1 MLRVHHTEV
10 RGVRHRGKIGALVVA
25 VVLTAPGCVVD
36 TPYEPLDQ
44 DEAPSTTV
52 APSRDRIDC
61 GTVLPMEWL
70 VAPTD
75 TSAVDL
81 VRNDQVPPIP
91 GTEAATGNIT
101 ASLEL
106 GSIDG
111 VLAEMRAGNDLDER
125 AALELAG
132 FETGITTGFGTAEI
146 PHRVRVLRFR
156 EAKGALQYANHQ
168 RTRICGLAGTTVV
181 PLDDQGVIYPDGNG
195 GLAAVFTIGR
205 EQVTLI
211 LPQGTEGDMTGI
223 LLDWHQA
230 WLDAIATGPPAPV
243 S

>member
-1 MLRVHHTEV
+1 M
-10 RGVRHRGKIGALVVA
+10 RHRGKISALAVCIVVVA
-25 VVLTAPGCVVD
+25 SGCVVD

-44 DEAPSTTV
+44 DERPSTTL

-61 GTVLPMEWL
+61 GTVLPEQWL

-81 VRNDQVPPIP
+81 VRSDQVPPVP
-91 GTEAATGNIT
+91 GTDATTGNAT

-106 GSIDG
+106 GSIDA
-111 VLAEMRAGNDLDER
+111 VLAEMRAGNDLEER
-125 AALELAG
+125 AALEIAG

-146 PHRVRVLRFR
+146 PHRVRALRFR
-156 EAKGALQYANHQ
+156 DTKGALQYANHQ
-168 RTRICGLAGTTVV
+168 RTRICGLSGGSVV
-181 PLDDQGVIYPDGNG
+181 PLGDQGNEGVIYPDGTG
-195 GLAAVFTIGR
+195 GLATVFTIGR

-211 LPQGTEGDMTGI
+211 LPEGTEGDVTG
-223 LLDWHQA
+223 LLIDWHQA

>member
-1 MLRVHHTEV
+1 M
-10 RGVRHRGKIGALVVA
+10 RHRGKLSALAVA
-25 VVLTAPGCVVD
+25 VIVVGSGCVVD

-44 DEAPSTTV
+44 DERPSTTL
-52 APSRDRIDC
+52 APSRDRVDC
-61 GTVLPMEWL
+61 GTVLPAEWL

-81 VRNDQVPPIP
+81 VRNDQVPPVP
-91 GTEAATGNIT
+91 GTDAATGNAT
-101 ASLEL
+101 ASLDL

-111 VLAEMRAGNDLDER
+111 VLAEMRAGNDLEER

-146 PHRVRVLRFR
+146 PHRVRALRFR
-156 EAKGALQYANHQ
+156 DTKGALEYTNYQ
-168 RTRICGLAGTTVV
+168 RVRICGLSGSSVV
-181 PLDDQGVIYPDGNG
+181 PLGDEGVVYPDGTG
-195 GLAAVFTIGR
+195 GLAAVFVIGR

-211 LPQGTEGDMTGI
+211 LPEGTEGDVTG
-223 LLDWHQA
+223 LLIDWHQA

>member
-1 MLRVHHTEV
+1 M
-10 RGVRHRGKIGALVVA
+10 RHRGKLSALAVAVIVVA
-25 VVLTAPGCVVD
+25 SGCVVD

-44 DEAPSTTV
+44 PTGPSTTL

-61 GTVLPMEWL
+61 GTVLPAEWL

-81 VRNDQVPPIP
+81 VRNDQVPPVP
-91 GTEAATGNIT
+91 GTDAATGNAT

-111 VLAEMRAGNDLDER
+111 VLAEMRAGNDLEER

-146 PHRVRVLRFR
+146 PHRVRALRFR
-156 EAKGALQYANHQ
+156 DTKGALQYANHQ
-168 RTRICGLAGTTVV
+168 RTSICGLSGGSVV
-181 PLDDQGVIYPDGNG
+181 PLGDEGVIFPDGNG
-195 GLAAVFTIGR
+195 GLAAVFVIGR

-211 LPQGTEGDMTGI
+211 LPEGTEGDVTG
-223 LLDWHQA
+223 LLIDWHQA